1 LGYLLL
7 LCGTAYFLVRVF
19 FDLALVRR
27 PALVPNLN
35 LAGLAWLAGA
45 LFVCLTAAA
54 FRPVE
59 LPPEL
64 PRFTQSGDSA
74 SKELEAVGRESAVL
88 DRVQRAFEARLWASR
103 ILAMMCHLAVVV
115 GLIFIGCRH
124 FQDPTAGMAAA
135 TFYLML
141 PYTGL
146 YVGQLHHVWPTA
158 LLVWAVATYRMPRMA
173 GMLLGCGAG
182 TVFFPVL
189 LFPLWLAFYRNRGG
203 AHFVTGFVIL
213 ALCCLAITGGLLWLE
228 NDLGP
233 ILGETLTHSDWQPWR
248 VPTSEGFWTGVHWAY
263 RIPVFIAFCAMMV
276 AIVLWPASKNL
287 AHLLA
292 LSAAV
297 LIGVQFWYSDHGG
310 VYVLWYL
317 PLLLLLVF
325 RPNMSDRRPPLLPS
339 AGGQGRLSRLLAAL
353 GRFLLWLVR
362 PPETPASVR

>member
-1 LGYLLL
+1 
-7 LCGTAYFLVRVF
+7 
-19 FDLALVRR
+19 
-27 PALVPNLN
+27 LN

-59 LPPEL
+59 LPLDL
-64 PRFTQSGDSA
+64 PQVTAPGDSA
-74 SKELEAVGRESAVL
+74 AKELEAVGRESAVI
-88 DRVQRAFEARLWASR
+88 DRVQRAFEAQLWASR
-103 ILAMMCHLAVVV
+103 ILAMLCHLAVVI
-115 GLIFIGCRH
+115 GLILIGCRH

-135 TFYLML
+135 TFYLLL

-158 LLVWAVATYRMPRMA
+158 LLVWAVAAYRLPRVA

-189 LFPLWLAFYRNRGG
+189 LFPLWLNFYRNRG
-203 AHFVTGFVIL
+203 AARFISGFVL
-213 ALCCLAITGGLLWLE
+213 LTLCCLAITGGLLWLE
-228 NDLGP
+228 NALGP
-233 ILGETLTHSDWQPWR
+233 ILTDTLTHSDWQPWR
-248 VPTSEGFWTGVHWAY
+248 VPISEGFWTGVHWAY

-276 AIVLWPASKNL
+276 AVVLWPASKNL
-287 AHLLA
+287 AHLIA

-297 LIGVQFWYSDHGG
+297 LIGIQFWYSDHGG

-317 PLLLLLVF
+317 PLLILLVF
-325 RPNMSDRRPPLLPS
+325 RPNLSDRRPPLVPTPE
-339 AGGQGRLSRLLAAL
+339 GTGRIGRLLAAL

-362 PPETPASVR
+362 PPEKPVGVR